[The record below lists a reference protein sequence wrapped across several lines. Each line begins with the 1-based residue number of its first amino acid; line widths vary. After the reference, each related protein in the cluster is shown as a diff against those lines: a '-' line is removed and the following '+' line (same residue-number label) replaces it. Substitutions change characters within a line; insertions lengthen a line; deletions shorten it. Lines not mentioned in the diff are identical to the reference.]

1 MERRTLWLCIGVGLL
16 LLGVVLMAV
25 LLARENGLR
34 GSGIIFVRGLL
45 KQYAAK

>member
-1 MERRTLWLCIGVGLL
+1 MERRKLWLCIGVGLL

-25 LLARENGLR
+25 LLTRENGLR